1 VKQRQA
7 WIGIGISLVLVVF
20 LFRQVEYRQ
29 LWDSLASADLS
40 LLGLATALLSGTF
53 AMRSW
58 RWQYLLKPLKEV
70 GFSSLMSATSIGLM
84 ANMLFPARLGEVV
97 RAVVLGH
104 REHIDKSAS
113 FATVIVERL
122 LDGFTILSILAVL
135 LLTASL
141 PLQGGWAHIV
151 HWGGLSTLVLY
162 IGVLGALLYLHL
174 STARALRAVRRWG
187 ARLPARWVDSFAR
200 FLESFSA
207 GLETLECKDHLG
219 QIIVTSILLWGTFG
233 VYNFLVVQAFHLHL
247 PITVGFLL
255 LVFQAFAVMLP
266 ASPGFVG
273 TYHAA
278 SVACLSL
285 WGVPS
290 EVALGV
296 ALVMH
301 AINFFLTIGFG
312 GIYIWAVGM
321 SWRDLTRPHPSAE
334 MPPTLS
340 S

>member
-1 VKQRQA
+1 MGV
-7 WIGIGISLVLVVF
+7 SLVLLVY
-20 LFRQVEYRQ
+20 LFRQVEYRR
-29 LWDSLASADLS
+29 LWDSLASADM
-40 LLGLATALLSGTF
+40 LLLCLATVLLAGTF
-53 AMRSW
+53 AIRSW

-70 GFSSLMSATSIGLM
+70 GFPSLMSATSIGLM

-97 RAVVLGH
+97 RAIVLGH
-104 REHIDKSAS
+104 REHIETSAS

-141 PLQGGWAHIV
+141 PLQGGWARV
-151 HWGGLSTLVLY
+151 VLWGGLSTLALY
-162 IGVLGALLYLHL
+162 IGVLVALLYLHR
-174 STARALRAVRRWG
+174 STAPALRAVRRLG
-187 ARLPARWVDSFAR
+187 ARLPARWVDTFAQ

-219 QIIVTSILLWGTFG
+219 PIIVTSILLWGTFS

-255 LVFQAFAVMLP
+255 VVFQAFAVMLP
-266 ASPGFVG
+266 ASPGFIG

-278 SVACLSL
+278 SVAGLSL
-285 WGVPS
+285 WGVHS

-312 GIYIWAVGM
+312 GTYIWAVGM
-321 SWRDLTRPHPSAE
+321 SWRDLTRPHPSVE
-334 MPPTLS
+334 MPPSLFP
-340 S
+340 